1 MTYNVRIQ
9 VTITGDLSSDS
20 EFTLYTDTGI
30 SEDIDYVPGQDV
42 YSVQADHFPDEYWF
56 EASIANDDELESF
69 DIVDPSAALAQ
80 TEASSVEAEGDR
92 IVIAGGGIQTSSGNP
107 VISGSSLLSN
117 VVEITEAEGLQT
129 DLSTSL
135 SMTSPEIISTESDT
149 FGTGTSFATTNV
161 DMTSTTSSI
170 LLDFSK
176 SFTFADG
183 ETILPTISSARTE
196 LTTSLVINPGIS
208 GSIGRPIE
216 PFRQFSEGWVFKYNE
231 EEPEGIPEDS
241 VSIGPTSLELE
252 FTVSEAT
259 KERWMSPLETDAGKF
274 QKYVEPNGLI
284 RAVDTSGVDTNTFEV
299 HPPPQYLPGLGI
311 REWNVEE
318 YEEEAVGRRSQMYR
332 ISFAMSRAETRP
344 LTVPQYEGERTSDNE
359 WRFEL
364 REEDVFTRN
373 VKKDF
378 SIDSAKPGLETYN
391 LDLVLLPEP
400 ASVFLQTL
408 EKQDVSTDIRVDD
421 GRNYVLD
428 NTNDLE
434 NMIHIK
440 PPDGIAMPKA
450 LYDVIG
456 WNATISDGTY
466 NISLRLAKRYAG
478 IKIREYTNTFQAST
492 YTISNAV
499 DDALNFPNRRITG
512 NAEGLPNIRHP
523 TDPNKFLGDIEG
535 LYLTSEGSVS
545 IPRYDIRR
553 RAGPPKIVESHAVK
567 NAIMSVDDGRY
578 IYVVE
583 DNSLGEYELRKI
595 DFAGSGTTDVWSEF
609 KVYPESS
616 IDSLVYE
623 DETIYVG
630 GSNGEET
637 VVEKIDVSEE
647 EPEQQWVYDMRS
659 EEASTEESA
668 EALHTQGGNI
678 YIGSSEDVEDNMQK
692 ISPDGNKQ
700 WGYNIPS
707 VVDITHDSEY
717 VFAATKSPNEVRK
730 IDESDDFPTTVFDYG
745 HENPIKQ
752 IQHFGD
758 FLYSATA
765 SGIEGVI
772 TKVDASGV
780 DPVVKWIYAS
790 DQSGVF
796 SFGFRWPFLYAVV
809 DGSVVRLRP
818 DSHGPS
824 ATRKYSINT
833 EEANSIHVL
842 D

>member
-1 MTYNVRIQ
+1 MSDIVR
-9 VTITGDLSSDS
+9 VTVDIFGDLSEESL
-20 EFTLYTDTGI
+20 FTLHADNGESKNIEFEEGKHEYI
-30 SEDIDYVPGQDV
+30 V
-42 YSVQADHFPDEYWF
+42 YFDEFAESYSF
-56 EASIANDDELESF
+56 DAEIAGNDRLDEFYIHTPSASIK
-69 DIVDPSAALAQ
+69 
-80 TEASSVEAEGDR
+80 ASSSTSVEAEGDK
-92 IVIAGGGIQTSSGNP
+92 VEIAEPKITQSFGEPATTRSDVRANVVSITSS
-107 VISGSSLLSN
+107 
-117 VVEITEAEGLQT
+117 EGTST
-129 DLSTSL
+129 DISTSI
-135 SMTSPEIISTESDT
+135 STTSPRLTFVESDT
-149 FGTGTSFATTNV
+149 FGEGWSFATTFV
-161 DMTSTTSSI
+161 KITHASASPI
-170 LLDFSK
+170 LDFSK
-176 SFTFADG
+176 SFTFVDG
-183 ETILPTISSARTE
+183 EVITGNVSSALPG
-196 LTTSLVINPGIS
+196 LTTSIITTPKIPR
-208 GSIGRPIE
+208 SIGRPIRSVRR
-216 PFRQFSEGWVFKYNE
+216 FDEGWVFKHSNK
-231 EEPEGIPEDS
+231 EPERVPEDN
-241 VSIGPTSLELE
+241 VSIGPATLELE
-252 FTVSEAT
+252 FTVSETT
-259 KERWMSPLETDAGKF
+259 KDRWLKPLETDAGKF
-274 QKYVEPNGLI
+274 EKYVEPNGLI
-284 RAVDTSGVDTNTFEV
+284 RAIDRSGVDTNTFEV

-359 WRFEL
+359 WKFEL

-440 PPDGIAMPKA
+440 PPDGIAMPEA
-450 LYDVIG
+450 LYDVVG

-499 DDALNFPNRRITG
+499 DDALNFPSRRITG
-512 NAEGLPNIRHP
+512 DAEGLPNIRHP

-553 RAGPPKIVESHAVK
+553 RAGPPKIVESHSVK

-578 IYVVE
+578 IYTVE

-637 VVEKIDVSEE
+637 VVEKIDVSGE
-647 EPEQQWVYDMRS
+647 EPKQQWVYDMRS
-659 EEASTEESA
+659 EEASTEEPA
-668 EALHTQGGNI
+668 EALHAQGGNI

-752 IQHFGD
+752 IQHFGN

-780 DPVVKWIYAS
+780 DPVVQWIYAS
-790 DQSGVF
+790 DQGGIF
-796 SFGFRWPFLYAVV
+796 SFGFRWPFLYAAV
-809 DGSVVRLRP
+809 DGSIVRLRP

-824 ATRKYSINT
+824 VTRKYSIDT
-833 EEANSIHVL
+833 EEVESIHIFE
-842 D
+842 